1 MKIAIHGPMGSGK
14 TTIANIIKE
23 NNPDYEIFS
32 YGQKIKDIAKD
43 VFKMK
48 YKDRSLLIKIANQ
61 FKEIDQDIWAKYIMN
76 QTNNKK
82 HCIIDDLRFQNELDL
97 LSDEW
102 MIISLT
108 TPKDVRI
115 QRIIQC
121 NPHNY
126 KDHIK
131 NMNDISETSCLN
143 LPENT
148 IYINTNIS
156 YELLKETILQSI
168 Q

>member
-14 TTIANIIKE
+14 TTIAKIIKQH
-23 NNPDYEIFS
+23 NSNYEIFS
-32 YGQKIKDIAKD
+32 YGQKIKDIAND

-48 YKDRSLLIKIANQ
+48 YKERSLLIQIANK
-61 FKEIDQDIWAKYIMN
+61 FKEIDQDIWAKYIMDQVN
-76 QTNNKK
+76 DKQF
-82 HCIIDDLRFQNELDL
+82 CIIDDLRFQNELDL
-97 LSDEW
+97 LQNDW
-102 MIISLT
+102 KIISLT

-126 KDHIK
+126 NDHIK
-131 NMNDISETSCLN
+131 NMNDVSEISLLN

-148 IYINTNIS
+148 IYINTNTS
-156 YELLKETILQSI
+156 YEQLKDIILKIIS
-168 Q
+168 